1 MAEKINRKK
10 MSHRL
15 KSLDAYYQIT
25 PFLMKTRQDASNYFM
40 DSLEVTEIDKFIRKL
55 RNDGYKGIGLLH
67 LFIAAYIRTVS
78 QRPAL
83 NRYICGQRIYS
94 RSYIEYVMTVKKE
107 LKSDAGETSIKVMFE
122 PTDTL
127 IDVYNKMNEQISLVR
142 EKTAETSTDDVAGL
156 FMKLPRFLLRWAIRF
171 VDFLDY
177 HNIMPQFL
185 HEASP
190 FHASVIISDIGS
202 LGIPPIYHHLYDFGN
217 IPIFV
222 TLGAKRKAYEL
233 DRNGNV
239 AERKYVDYTIVQDER
254 ICDGFYYAQ
263 SFKFLKAYMKNPEQL
278 LVPPETVVEDVR

>member
-1 MAEKINRKK
+1 MAEKKNRKK
-10 MSHRL
+10 TSHRL

-40 DSLEVTEIDKFIRKL
+40 DSLEVTEIDKFLKKL
-55 RNDGYKGIGLLH
+55 RSEGYKGIGLLH

-94 RSYIEYVMTVKKE
+94 RSAIEDVMTVKKE

-127 IDVYNKMNEQISLVR
+127 IDVYNKMNEQVAIVR
-142 EKTAETSTDDVAGL
+142 EHTAETSTDNVAAL
-156 FMKLPRFLLRWAIRF
+156 FMKLPRFVLRMAIRF
-171 VDFLDY
+171 VEFLDY
-177 HNIMPQFL
+177 YNLLPQFL

-233 DRNGNV
+233 NRNGEV
-239 AERKYVDYTIVQDER
+239 VERKYVDYTIVQDER